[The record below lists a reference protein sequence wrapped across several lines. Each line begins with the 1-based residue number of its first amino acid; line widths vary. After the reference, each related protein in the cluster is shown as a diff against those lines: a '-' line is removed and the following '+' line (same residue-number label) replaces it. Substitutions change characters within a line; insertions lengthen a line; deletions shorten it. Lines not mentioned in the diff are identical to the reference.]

1 MCIRCLYVLDTKVA
15 AEEERKENLC
25 HVTSVGIKMR
35 SSESNLQA
43 QWKTRMEF
51 VSKRNKGVFWL
62 LCVFFDFGDLFSE
75 VYFLQFSV
83 L

>member
-1 MCIRCLYVLDTKVA
+1 MCRRCLYVLDTKVA

-43 QWKTRMEF
+43 Q
-51 VSKRNKGVFWL
+51 
-62 LCVFFDFGDLFSE
+62 
-75 VYFLQFSV
+75 
-83 L
+83 